1 MLEVETSRR
10 QNHFMPHDS
19 QSENPYASPEAFGAV
34 YAKSAAAFGRPS
46 DADGAIF
53 AEGTITERDYLRAIK
68 LHYRWGWYV
77 ARILVLTMVG
87 VYIWFVYTLFR
98 PSLGAS
104 GWQSFL
110 LSRGPLLC
118 IALASA
124 GLLWTRQDARV
135 RRSWRKA
142 PLSNEPFALRITP
155 EVFEVRRDSSYALL
169 RWSCFRGYLVADDM
183 VILASSHAS
192 HQLHV
197 FPRRVFA
204 PGDWER
210 FVELVKQRLTK
221 S

>member
-1 MLEVETSRR
+1 MALESPL
-10 QNHFMPHDS
+10 Q
-19 QSENPYASPEAFGAV
+19 NPYASPEAFGDA
-34 YAKSAAAFGRPS
+34 YAKAAAAFGRPG
-46 DADGAIF
+46 DADAAIF

-77 ARILVLTMVG
+77 ARVLVLTMVG
-87 VYIWFVYTLFR
+87 VYLWFVYTLFR
-98 PSLGAS
+98 PSLGAA

-110 LSRGPLLC
+110 FSRGPLLC

-124 GLLWTRQDARV
+124 ALLWTRQDSRV

-142 PLSNEPFALRITP
+142 PLSDEPFALRITP
-155 EVFEVRRDSSYALL
+155 DVFEVRRDSSYALL
-169 RWSCFRGYLVADDM
+169 RWSCFRGYRIADDM

-192 HQLHV
+192 NQLHV